1 MPGRPLPELLF
12 SAGQVRWRAALERGR
27 RYGFVAPPGVAA
39 VSLRQRLL
47 EGLSTDRGLRWS
59 PPLATGMAV
68 LSAEAELLSNLQ
80 VWENILLPWHYHQ
93 RGPRPDAEHDL
104 RRWLAALLGV
114 DDAESWLHRPVGR
127 LGEVERRAAILLR
140 ALAAPASVVVVAA
153 DFWPPLPPERA
164 GRWPAL
170 LIDEIESQRRTL
182 LYLEAVS
189 KTQSTQ
195 GFEPLEWVKD

>member
-1 MPGRPLPELLF
+1 MPELRF
-12 SAGQVRWRAALERGR
+12 NTGQGRWRATLERGS
-27 RYGFVAPPGVAA
+27 RYGFAAPPGVAA

-47 EGLSTDRGLRWS
+47 EGPSVDRGLSWS

-68 LSAEAELLSNLQ
+68 LSADAELLSNLQ
-80 VWENILLPWHYHQ
+80 IWENILLPWRYHQ
-93 RGPRPDAEHDL
+93 RGARPDAEHDL

-114 DDAESWLHRPVGR
+114 DDAEPWLHRPAGR

-153 DFWPPLPPERA
+153 DFWPSLPAERA
-164 GRWPAL
+164 ARWPAL

-189 KTQSTQ
+189 PTQSTQ